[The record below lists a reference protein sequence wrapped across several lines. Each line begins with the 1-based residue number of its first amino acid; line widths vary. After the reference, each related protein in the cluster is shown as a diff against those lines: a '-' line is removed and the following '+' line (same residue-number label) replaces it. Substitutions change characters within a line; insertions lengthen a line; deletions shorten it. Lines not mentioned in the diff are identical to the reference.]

1 MIFTLYGDV
10 NDMEDKNDNRGGYR
24 KGSGRK
30 PNEIPKKRRSVY
42 CTTLEYQFVKE
53 ALSEI
58 RKINAAW
65 KEVSKYKGQEIPHQE
80 AVLKA
85 MNVEKEVKNVTLG
98 FILDKLYN
106 ETMKK

>member
-1 MIFTLYGDV
+1 
-10 NDMEDKNDNRGGYR
+10 MEDKNDNRGGYR

-58 RKINAAW
+58 CKINAAW
-65 KEVSKYKGQEIPHQE
+65 KEGGAAHKIMEAPRRFETSGFLVSQ
-80 AVLKA
+80 
-85 MNVEKEVKNVTLG
+85 T
-98 FILDKLYN
+98 
-106 ETMKK
+106 

>member
-1 MIFTLYGDV
+1 
-10 NDMEDKNDNRGGYR
+10 MEDKNDNRGGYR

-58 RKINAAW
+58 RKIDAAW
-65 KEVSKYKGQEIPHQE
+65 KEVSKYKGKKVSHEQ
-80 AVLKA
+80 AVFRA
-85 MNVEKEVKNVTLG
+85 MEVEKNVKNVTLG
-98 FILDKLYN
+98 LILDKVYN